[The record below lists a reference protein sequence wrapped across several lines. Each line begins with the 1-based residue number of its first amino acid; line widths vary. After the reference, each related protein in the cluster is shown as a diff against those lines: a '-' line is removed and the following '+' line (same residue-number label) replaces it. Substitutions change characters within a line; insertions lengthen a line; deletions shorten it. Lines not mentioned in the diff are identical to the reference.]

1 MERCLLAFGTAAPE
15 LVVLTRNGT
24 VGHSATELRLQQC
37 MAEGWFLANSD
48 AGCRMEDGSATCG
61 GVIRNH
67 EGHWVRGVTK
77 FIGVCS
83 ALEAEAWGA
92 YMILLA
98 ARNLGITRI
107 VLLLDCMEVVRMAKL
122 EYLPPGAP
130 TIMMYLREILSYD
143 WCIEIHHIDKK
154 RNRLAHDLAKF
165 ADESSLCPI
174 YFPHPPV
181 SFVLSEYANGIG

>member
-1 MERCLLAFGTAAPE
+1 MEGFAADTEYWKGNVQGNFTVKSAYVLRCGP
-15 LVVLTRNGT
+15 T
-24 VGHSATELRLQQC
+24 V
-37 MAEGWFLANSD
+37 SD
-48 AGCRMEDGSATCG
+48 DGKLWQL
-61 GVIRNH
+61 IHKYR
-67 EGHWVRGVTK
+67 
-77 FIGVCS
+77 
-83 ALEAEAWGA
+83 
-92 YMILLA
+92 

-143 WCIEIHHIDKK
+143 WCIEIHHIDRK
-154 RNRLAHDLAKF
+154 RNRLAHDLAKL